1 MMTNRTIFSIALAG
15 LAAVAILPA
24 MAQQPAPSTTAQVQ
38 TGIACLAQRNAGTF
52 SALLATVPYSA
63 AERREAMRLL
73 PLIQR
78 CTTSTA
84 TLSVS
89 ATALRAAAAEDIYE
103 RQFTAAQAARTPPLA
118 VAHLLR
124 PGEARTP
131 AEVEL
136 LAPSYAL
143 AECLSAAHSDLVR
156 AYLAADAAGD
166 AETAA
171 FRALNPGLIA
181 CVPAGAPRRIG
192 VDGPTFR
199 GILAETLYRW
209 SVVQRDGASA
219 PFAAPAAPAG

>member
-1 MMTNRTIFSIALAG
+1 MIFGLVLAG
-15 LAAVAILPA
+15 LSAFAAPAAV
-24 MAQQPAPSTTAQVQ
+24 AQQPAPGTASAAAQVQ

-78 CTTSTA
+78 CTTSTT

-118 VAHLLR
+118 VATLLR
-124 PGEARTP
+124 PSEARTP
-131 AEVEL
+131 ADVEP

-156 AYLAADAAGD
+156 AYLAADATGD
-166 AETAA
+166 AEAAA

-219 PFAAPAAPAG
+219 PFAAPAAP